1 MAEFVIDGGSAES
14 VSITSSSLYDTS
26 STDNARISTNA
37 GANGD
42 WFNGTVDEVLVYNRA
57 LSVPELQ
64 VLYDDIGGP
73 PEVVDVNASASLDGD
88 RAVNDVIDIIVT
100 FSDPV
105 TVNTGGGTPRLLL
118 ETGMTDK
125 YADYLSGTGT
135 DTLTFRYTVQAGDS
149 FLDLDYKATDS
160 LELNGGT
167 IRDTGDTID
176 ANLTL
181 PVPGNTG
188 SLGFNRDIVFSDLPW
203 YNGAW
208 GYRIKITIDSTKVT
222 GDLSDF
228 PYLIHIASNAGL
240 RDNARAD
247 GYDLLFT
254 GDDKVT
260 KLEHEIEEFVSG
272 KESWHMGEDTL
283 LEQQC

>member
-1 MAEFVIDGGSAES
+1 NEQGEVQIHFHALFNDNGFLRGGHFDKPGNIIGTTMEIAIQEVEG
-14 VSITSSSLYDTS
+14 VSMTRPFDSEI
-26 STDNARISTNA
+26 NQNH
-37 GANGD
+37 
-42 WFNGTVDEVLVYNRA
+42 
-57 LSVPELQ
+57 LQ
-64 VLYDDIGGP
+64 

-135 DTLTFRYTVQAGDS
+135 DTLTFRYTVQAEDS